1 MNLSNYM
8 SSFFRSSY
16 LFFALIA
23 FSLSGQLAFA
33 DEVVNLSE
41 SDFVGSWYSSHAIT
55 VIDLNSDGTW
65 EISEWDQSGWW
76 AIDSDKFVWMYE
88 ERDLESAED
97 INQILSY
104 AKNEFKLRESDD
116 SETVFTR
123 QK

>member
-1 MNLSNYM
+1 M